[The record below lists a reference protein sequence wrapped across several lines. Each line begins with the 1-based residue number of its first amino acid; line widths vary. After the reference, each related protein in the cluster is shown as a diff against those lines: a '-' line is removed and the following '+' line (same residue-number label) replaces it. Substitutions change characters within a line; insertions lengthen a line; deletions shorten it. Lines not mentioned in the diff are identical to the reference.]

1 METLANNI
9 TKAAQIAKS
18 LTFGQKLSEES
29 RIEIFKTELAK
40 FGLVCEEIGTVPNKG
55 ASFSVVEM
63 KNSYRVNVRCGY
75 GKHNYA
81 PCVEIKKA

>member
-1 METLANNI
+1 METLANKI

-29 RIEIFKTELAK
+29 RIEILKTELVK
-40 FGLVCEEIGTVPNKG
+40 FGLTCEFIGNAPNKG

-63 KNSYRVNVRCGY
+63 KTAYRVNVRCGY